1 MGQGPAWELV
11 CGVGRPL
18 VTLPVLSEAGL
29 GLVHPSPLGQGDDD
43 NVTQPLPGSWDSH
56 PQTTQAR
63 VVPASMVL
71 PSPCVYG
78 TAGPP

>member
-1 MGQGPAWELV
+1 MWSWQDPRNPFCPPGSWSRTGASQ
-11 CGVGRPL
+11 
-18 VTLPVLSEAGL
+18 S
-29 GLVHPSPLGQGDDD
+29 LGQGDDD
-43 NVTQPLPGSWDSH
+43 NVAQPLPGSWESH
-56 PQTTQAR
+56 PQTIQAR